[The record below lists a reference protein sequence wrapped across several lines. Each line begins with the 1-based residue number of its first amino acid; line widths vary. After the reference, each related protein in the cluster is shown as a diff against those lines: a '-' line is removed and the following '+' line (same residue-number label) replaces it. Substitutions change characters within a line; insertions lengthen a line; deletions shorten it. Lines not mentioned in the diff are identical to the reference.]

1 MHSSNADPFDYQI
14 LNLTSKFYN
23 TYPDPPYS
31 EIIRKN
37 TRPYNCLL
45 IQSHYDYFIAIP
57 YRSNIN
63 HKYSYRFKYSRRSQ
77 RTHSGLDYT
86 KLVIIKNLDY
96 VASLNAVVDADE
108 YKETRD
114 KIDYIK
120 KDVLTYITDYIEYIQ
135 GRSNKYDEKSF
146 QRAYGFSALK
156 YFHREL
162 GIAD

>member
-1 MHSSNADPFDYQI
+1 MKFSREREQSLPLINKLRREFVHSSNADPFDYQI

-37 TRPYNCLL
+37 TRPYNCVL
-45 IQSHYDYFIAIP
+45 IQSHYDYFIAVP

-96 VASLNAVVDADE
+96 VGSLNAVVDADE
-108 YKETRD
+108 YKEKRD

-120 KDVLTYITDYIEYIQ
+120 QITLIIYWED
-135 GRSNKYDEKSF
+135 
-146 QRAYGFSALK
+146 
-156 YFHREL
+156 
-162 GIAD
+162 

>member
-63 HKYSYRFKYSRRSQ
+63 HKYSYRFKYSRRSH

-146 QRAYGFSALK
+146 QRAYGFSTLK

>member
-14 LNLTSKFYN
+14 LNLTPKFYN
-23 TYPDPPYS
+23 AYPDPPYS
-31 EIIRKN
+31 EIIRKD

-45 IQSHYDYFIAIP
+45 IQSQYDYFIAIP
-57 YRSNIN
+57 YRSNIT
-63 HKYSYRFKYSRRSQ
+63 HKYCYRFRYSKRSQ

-86 KLVIIKNLDY
+86 KMVIIKESDY
-96 VASLNAVVDADE
+96 LGSVTAVVDSDE

-120 KDVLTYITDYIEYIQ
+120 KDVQEYITDYIEYKQ
-135 GRSNKYDEKSF
+135 EKSLKYNEKSF
-146 QRAYGFSALK
+146 QRAYGFSTLK

-162 GIAD
+162 GIDD

>member
-96 VASLNAVVDADE
+96 VGNLNAVVDADE

-146 QRAYGFSALK
+146 QRAYEFSTLK

-162 GIAD
+162 GIDD